1 MTNKRRQ
8 VRFFPAANI
17 CDAFNKGTQISVMA
31 SALDTDRGTVYQ
43 WIQSNTQ
50 ISEWAADRYAV
61 KLGLHP
67 SEIWDD
73 WFALEKESV

>member
-1 MTNKRRQ
+1 MMSKRRGC
-8 VRFFPAANI
+8 RMFPAVKI
-17 CDAFNKGTQISVMA
+17 VGAFSSGTKVAVMA
-31 SALDTDRGTVYQ
+31 SALETDRRTVYQ
-43 WIQSNTQ
+43 WIDSGTQ

-73 WFALEKESV
+73 WFALESV

>member
-1 MTNKRRQ
+1 MTRKRRA
-8 VRFFPAANI
+8 RFFPAVNI
-17 CDAFNKGTQISVMA
+17 CGAFNKGTHVSVMA

>member
-1 MTNKRRQ
+1 MSRKRRK

-17 CDAFNKGTQISVMA
+17 CNTFTKGTEFSVMA
-31 SALDTDRGTVYQ
+31 SVLEMNRRTIHHWVNSG
-43 WIQSNTQ
+43 IQ
-50 ISEWAADRYAV
+50 ISEWDADRYAV

-73 WFALEKESV
+73 WFALEKETV